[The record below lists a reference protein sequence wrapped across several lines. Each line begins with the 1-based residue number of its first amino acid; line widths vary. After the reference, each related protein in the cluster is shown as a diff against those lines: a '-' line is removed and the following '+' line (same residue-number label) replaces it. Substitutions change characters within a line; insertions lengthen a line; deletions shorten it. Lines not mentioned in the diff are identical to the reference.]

1 MNRSE
6 LPVISSGASR
16 GGLALGI
23 RAREIPPVISLDDSV
38 RKTCFGL
45 LTALSEHRRLSM
57 YLEVKSCHT

>member
-45 LTALSEHRRLSM
+45 LTALSEH
-57 YLEVKSCHT
+57 